1 MDKWIADVAGLVWS
15 DALVYLALGV
25 GLYFTVV
32 TRGVQF
38 RYLGEMVRLL
48 REKQTSAAGI
58 SSFQAFCMSLSG
70 RIGVGNIAGVAT
82 AIAAGGPGAVF
93 WMNVMA
99 LLGGASAFVESTL
112 AQLYKEQVG
121 NQYRGGGPWYIEHG
135 LKLKGFAVLVAFVVC
150 LSYGVLVPGVQANT
164 ITSSFAEAFG
174 FSPWLTALIILVPLA
189 LIILGGIKRI
199 AKVADIVV
207 PVMAI
212 GYLIMLVI
220 VLGANLA
227 QVPEMLLLIVRS
239 AFGKDAIFGGMAGY
253 AIAWGVR
260 RAVFSNVA
268 GAGEGTYSSAAAE
281 VSHPAKQGLVQAFSV
296 YIDTVLV
303 CTATALMILS
313 TGSYNVMTPGESGFL
328 VEHLPG
334 VEAGAA
340 FTQQAIA
347 SVLPGVGA
355 AFVALA
361 IFFFAFTCLMAY
373 YYIAE
378 TTLVYLQEKLG
389 FRSPP
394 ILLKIVFLGVVG
406 LGCVQTAD
414 MMWGLGDIGFGTM
427 CYLNL
432 IVIVLLT
439 RPAVRAL
446 RDYEAQKRQGV
457 DTGFDAQANGIEDAH
472 FWTRWASNDEVMTNT
487 VL

>member
-1 MDKWIADVAGLVWS
+1 MDKLVADIAGLVWS

-48 REKQTSAAGI
+48 REKQMSDAGI
-58 SSFQAFCMSLSG
+58 SPFQAFCMSLSG

-112 AQLYKEQVG
+112 AQVYKEQVG

-135 LKLKGFAVLVAFVVC
+135 LKLKAFAIVVALVVC

-174 FSPWLTALIILVPLA
+174 VSPWISALIILVPLA
-189 LIILGGIKRI
+189 LIIFGGIKRI
-199 AKVADIVV
+199 AQVADIIV
-207 PVMAI
+207 PFMAV
-212 GYLIMLVI
+212 GYLVMMVI
-220 VLGANLA
+220 VLGVNLSSL
-227 QVPEMLLLIVRS
+227 PEMFLLIFRS
-239 AFGKDAIFGGMAGY
+239 ALGTDAVYGGMAGH
-253 AIAWGVR
+253 AVAWGVR

-268 GAGEGTYSSAAAE
+268 GAGEGSYSSAAAE

-313 TGSYNVMTPGESGFL
+313 TRSYNVMMPGTETAL
-328 VEHLPG
+328 AEHLPG
-334 VEAGAA
+334 VKAGAA

-347 SVLPGVGA
+347 SVLPDVGG
-355 AFVALA
+355 AFVAVA

-389 FRSPP
+389 FKVPA
-394 ILLKIVFLGVVG
+394 IVLKAAFLVVVG
-406 LGCVQTAD
+406 FGCVQTAD
-414 MMWGLGDIGFGTM
+414 MMWGLGDIGFGAM

-432 IVIVLLT
+432 VVIVLLT
-439 RPAVRAL
+439 KPALRAL
-446 RDYEAQKRQGV
+446 RDYERQKKDGVNPVFDASACGIGDAGFWRGKRQGE
-457 DTGFDAQANGIEDAH
+457 QH
-472 FWTRWASNDEVMTNT
+472 
-487 VL
+487 

>member
-1 MDKWIADVAGLVWS
+1 MEKLIADIAGLVWS

-25 GLYFTVV
+25 GLYFTIM

-48 REKQTSAAGI
+48 REKQESSAGI

-112 AQLYKEQVG
+112 AQVYKERV
-121 NQYRGGGPWYIEHG
+121 NDQYRGGGPWYIEHG
-135 LKLKGFAVLVAFVVC
+135 LKLKVFAIVVALVVC

-174 FSPWLTALIILVPLA
+174 WSPWVSGLIILVPLA
-189 LIILGGIKRI
+189 LIIFGGIKRI
-199 AKVADIVV
+199 AHVADIIV
-207 PVMAI
+207 PFMAI
-212 GYLIMLVI
+212 GYLLMLVV
-220 VLGANLA
+220 VLGANA
-227 QVPEMLLLIVRS
+227 DAVPGMIALIVRS
-239 AFGKDAIFGGMAGY
+239 AFGMDAVFGGMIGY

-260 RAVFSNVA
+260 RSVFSNVA

-281 VSHPAKQGLVQAFSV
+281 VSHPVKQGLVQAFSI

-303 CTATALMILS
+303 CTATALMILA
-313 TGSYNVMTPGESGFL
+313 TNSYNVISPGTEVPL
-328 VEHLPG
+328 VEYLPG
-334 VEAGAA
+334 VKAGAA

-347 SVLPGVGA
+347 SVLPGLGA
-355 AFVALA
+355 GFVAVA

-378 TTLVYLQEKLG
+378 TTLVYLQEKLH
-389 FRSPP
+389 FKLPS
-394 ILLKIVFLGVVG
+394 LVLKLVFLMVVA

-432 IVIVLLT
+432 IVIVMLT
-439 RPAVRAL
+439 RPAARAL
-446 RDYEAQKRQGV
+446 QDYERQKKAGV
-457 DTGFDAQANGIEDAH
+457 NPVFDPRACDVPDAH
-472 FWTRWASNDEVMTNT
+472 FWMKKQPKP
-487 VL
+487 

>member
-1 MDKWIADVAGLVWS
+1 MEKLVTDIAGLVWS

-25 GLYFTVV
+25 GLYFTVM

-38 RYLGEMVRLL
+38 RHLGDMFRLL
-48 REKQTSAAGI
+48 REKQESAAGI

-112 AQLYKEQVG
+112 AQVYKEKVDD
-121 NQYRGGGPWYIEHG
+121 QYRGGGPWYIEHG
-135 LKLKGFAVLVAFVVC
+135 LKLRVFAIVVAFVVC

-174 FSPWLTALIILVPLA
+174 LAPWVSALIILLPLA
-189 LIILGGIKRI
+189 LIIFGGVKRI
-199 AKVADIVV
+199 AQVADIVV
-207 PVMAI
+207 PFMAA
-212 GYLIMLVI
+212 GYLVMLVI
-220 VLGANLA
+220 VLVANAGQLA
-227 QVPEMLLLIVRS
+227 GMFGLIFRS
-239 AFGKDAIFGGMAGY
+239 AFGMDAVFGGLAGH

-281 VSHPAKQGLVQAFSV
+281 VSHPVKQGLVQAFSV

-313 TGSYNVMTPGESGFL
+313 TGSYNVLPPGAEVPL

-334 VEAGAA
+334 VKAGAA
-340 FTQQAIA
+340 WTQQAIA

-355 AFVALA
+355 GFVAIA

-378 TTLVYLQEKLG
+378 TTLVYMQEKLG
-389 FRSPP
+389 FRVPSL
-394 ILLKIVFLGVVG
+394 LLKLVFLAVVA

-439 RPAVRAL
+439 RPAVRVL
-446 RDYEAQKRQGV
+446 KDYERQKKAGV
-457 DTGFDAQANGIEDAH
+457 DPVFDARACSIQGAR
-472 FWTRWASNDEVMTNT
+472 FWERRQRGS
-487 VL
+487 